1 MKPRVRHSF
10 FYTFTLTKKYKIMK
24 VSIDQAITNV
34 NECMSSVF
42 TKNDVLG
49 LLQSIEMKTSFDKES
64 IISFVERYVEDQ
76 VEQLD
81 AGDILDL
88 SSAEFELNGNE
99 ICLESVNIDTRDLTR
114 NIMGGIDEAV
124 DLLLKYHL

>member
-1 MKPRVRHSF
+1 
-10 FYTFTLTKKYKIMK
+10 MK

-42 TKNDVLG
+42 TKEDVVN
-49 LLQSIEMKTSFDKES
+49 LLRNLEVSSNKLSKSELVDFVTS
-64 IISFVERYVEDQ
+64 YVETQ

-88 SSAEFELNGNE
+88 SSAEFELNRNE
-99 ICLESVNIDTRDLTR
+99 ITLESVDIDTRDLTR
-114 NIMGGIDEAV
+114 NILGEIDEAV
-124 DLLLKYHL
+124 DTFFKLLDL

>member
-1 MKPRVRHSF
+1 
-10 FYTFTLTKKYKIMK
+10 MK

-42 TKNDVLG
+42 TKEDVVN
-49 LLQSIEMKTSFDKES
+49 LLRNLEVKSNKLSKLDLVDFVTS
-64 IISFVERYVEDQ
+64 YVETQ

-88 SSAEFELNGNE
+88 SSAEFDLNGNE
-99 ICLESVNIDTRDLTR
+99 ITLESVDVDTRDLTR
-114 NIMGGIDEAV
+114 NILGEINESV
-124 DLLLKYHL
+124 DTFLNLLES

>member
-1 MKPRVRHSF
+1 
-10 FYTFTLTKKYKIMK
+10 MK

-42 TKNDVLG
+42 TKEDVVN
-49 LLQSIEMKTSFDKES
+49 LLRNLEVKSNKLSKLDLVDFVTS
-64 IISFVERYVEDQ
+64 YVETQ

-88 SSAEFELNGNE
+88 SSAEFDLNGNE
-99 ICLESVNIDTRDLTR
+99 ITLESVDIDTRDLTR
-114 NIMGGIDEAV
+114 NILGEINESV
-124 DLLLKYHL
+124 DTFLNLLES

>member
-1 MKPRVRHSF
+1 
-10 FYTFTLTKKYKIMK
+10 MK

-42 TKNDVLG
+42 TKEDVVN
-49 LLQSIEMKTSFDKES
+49 LLRNLEVSSNKLSKSELVDFVTS
-64 IISFVERYVEDQ
+64 YVETQ

-88 SSAEFELNGNE
+88 SSAQFDLNGNE
-99 ICLESVNIDTRDLTR
+99 ITLENVDVDTRDLTR
-114 NIMGGIDEAV
+114 NILGEIDDSV
-124 DLLLKYHL
+124 DTFFKLLDL

>member
-1 MKPRVRHSF
+1 
-10 FYTFTLTKKYKIMK
+10 MK
-24 VSIDQAITNV
+24 VSIEQAVVKV

-42 TKNDVLG
+42 TKEDVLN

-81 AGDILDL
+81 AEDILDL

-99 ICLESVNIDTRDLTR
+99 ITLESVNIDTRDLTR
-114 NIMGGIDEAV
+114 NIMGDIDEAV
-124 DLLLKYHL
+124 NSLLKYHL